1 MRAKSMLLHWVVGA
15 GGLVAFGAAAAAAPA
30 ANLATLNA
38 SARQGSIVE
47 KVARRDCWWRDGV
60 RHCARRPINLGY
72 VDLYVG
78 RPRPEAFRTGSA
90 AWWRAMDYEG
100 RGGFR
105 R

>member
-1 MRAKSMLLHWVVGA
+1 MKVPHWMVGVA
-15 GGLVAFGAAAAAAPA
+15 GVFAFGAAAGIGNAAPL
-30 ANLATLNA
+30 ANSALPKA
-38 SARQGSIVE
+38 SGNNSIVE
-47 KVARRDCWWRDGV
+47 KVARRECWWRDGV

-72 VDLYVG
+72 VDLYIG
-78 RPRPEAFRTGSA
+78 RPRPEAFPTGSA